1 MYDLAGKFVPDLLH
15 LGSTERRSQDAP
27 HSLPAF
33 IPQHEQTVAHGL
45 GEEAQ
50 TLCEEQADATHPL
63 ELNPRN
69 SHEKHKLTILFGKL
83 LKSLTMTCLSMSGS
97 ATTTT
102 GLRPK

>member
-1 MYDLAGKFVPDLLH
+1 MKNIMYDLTGKFVPDLLH

-33 IPQHEQTVAHGL
+33 IPQHDQRVAHGL

-50 TLCEEQADATHPL
+50 TLCKEQADATHPL

-69 SHEKHKLTILFGKL
+69 SH
-83 LKSLTMTCLSMSGS
+83 
-97 ATTTT
+97 
-102 GLRPK
+102 